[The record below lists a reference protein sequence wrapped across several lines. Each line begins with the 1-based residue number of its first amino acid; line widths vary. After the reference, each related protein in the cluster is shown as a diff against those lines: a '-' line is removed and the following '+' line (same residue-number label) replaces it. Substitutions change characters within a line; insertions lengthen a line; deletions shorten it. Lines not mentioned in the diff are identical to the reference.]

1 MKQKI
6 KKKYTLLL
14 NICEIIILLIRN
26 LFQLQ
31 IVSKILENE
40 RANKAIYHSGITDS
54 YNLQLLIYIKKFGKL
69 KNYAELCGKW
79 CYKKRPIISALR
91 TSV

>member
-31 IVSKILENE
+31 IVSKILEE
-40 RANKAIYHSGITDS
+40 LSDKYDVDVYIYSLTG
-54 YNLQLLIYIKKFGKL
+54 Y
-69 KNYAELCGKW
+69 
-79 CYKKRPIISALR
+79 
-91 TSV
+91 